1 MSGWAVLAVN
11 VVYGLAV
18 TPLVVRALNT
28 EGYGV
33 WSFLNGLVGYSEF
46 LYLGLGSATIRQ
58 VAHHRTQHDQAGV
71 NRILSVVLGIYILL
85 GLVSLMA
92 FTAVGFA
99 VRHFFAIPSQ
109 PEIAHYV
116 GAVCVLLGIRVLLA
130 FVASAFSG
138 ILAGHDRFDL
148 VNAINLTAAVIRLLI
163 VPLALQS
170 TSALLG
176 LAMATALLGCLETVA
191 MIWIAYRANPMLA
204 VRWAKPTA
212 PELRLLYGFGLQSF
226 LIVISLRLTNYT
238 DSTVIGILLGP
249 ASVALFA
256 LPQQLLDYGRSAVTT
271 FAALL
276 LPGLVAMQTAGDTVR
291 LREAFLSN
299 MRVGGAIGALV
310 LSILIGLG
318 DRFLGVWIGPAY
330 GESASAVLPMLCLAS
345 LCQLVAYQ
353 IPLAYYQALHALRW
367 PSVILLAEACLNVTL
382 SVMLAPRFGIA
393 GVALGTLI
401 PAVVIGGPIL
411 PRYLCRKLSIPLRVY
426 ARAVLLPMV

>member
-1 MSGWAVLAVN
+1 MAWLDIRSSSISDSARQPSVRLRITGRSTIKLAST
-11 VVYGLAV
+11 GFSRL
-18 TPLVVRALNT
+18 
-28 EGYGV
+28 
-33 WSFLNGLVGYSEF
+33 
-46 LYLGLGSATIRQ
+46 
-58 VAHHRTQHDQAGV
+58 
-71 NRILSVVLGIYILL
+71 VLGIYILL
-85 GLVSLMA
+85 GLVSLTA

-109 PEIAHYV
+109 PEIAHHV
-116 GAVCVLLGIRVLLA
+116 GAVCVLLGIRGLLA

-148 VNAINLTAAVIRLLI
+148 VNAINLTAAVVRLLI

-176 LAMATALLGCLETVA
+176 LAMATALLGCLETGA
-191 MIWIAYRANPMLA
+191 MIWIAHKANPLLA

-226 LIVISLRLTNYT
+226 LIVNSLRLTSYT
-238 DSTVIGILLGP
+238 DSTVIGILLCP

-318 DRFLGVWIGPAY
+318 DRFLGVWIGPAVRRVCKR
-330 GESASAVLPMLCLAS
+330 SAS
-345 LCQLVAYQ
+345 
-353 IPLAYYQALHALRW
+353 HALPSEVSVSSSPIRSPW
-367 PSVILLAEACLNVTL
+367 PTIRPCMRS
-382 SVMLAPRFGIA
+382 A
-393 GVALGTLI
+393 GHL
-401 PAVVIGGPIL
+401 
-411 PRYLCRKLSIPLRVY
+411 
-426 ARAVLLPMV
+426 